1 MEVLM
6 ANDSSSRAPLPT
18 GLQLTELDSNF
29 RADPHAVLSRLR
41 DEAPVMRDNL
51 FGAFFLTRYDDIRGV
66 LTDRTLLRDGS
77 KAEAAATFTHRL
89 RQPLPGMPDEG
100 PTSVILFLDDPDHA
114 RVRAPL
120 MKALYARV
128 SKARAPVEAIIDDV
142 LDKLDGRDTFDV
154 IDEIAEPV
162 PILVIAKLLGVDEH
176 RVDDFRYWSQGL
188 ILNFHPMRTEEQ
200 TKYMVDSILALR
212 RFFEEAI
219 AERRV
224 SPRDDLISDIIAAQ
238 ERGTELS
245 DRDIRD
251 NCIAFLVGGNLTT
264 TDLIGN
270 GVLTLLQH
278 PEQLKLL
285 KANPALIGK
294 AVEEILR
301 YAPPVGQTARILD
314 RDMSVGGCPMKKS
327 QVLVTSLPAAN
338 RDPATYGEPNRF
350 DITREPVPHMSFGGG
365 AHICIGAPLARL
377 EAQVALLKIFERF
390 PNLKL
395 AEAAPAWK
403 TTPFFHGVER
413 LRVEV

>member
-1 MEVLM
+1 M
-6 ANDSSSRAPLPT
+6 ANDTSSGVPLPT

-66 LTDRTLLRDGS
+66 LTDRALLRDGA

-89 RQPLPGMPDEG
+89 RQPLPGLEEERTPR
-100 PTSVILFLDDPDHA
+100 VILFLDDPDHV
-114 RVRAPL
+114 RVRTPL

-128 SKARAPVEAIIDDV
+128 SKARGPVEAIIDDV

-154 IDEIAEPV
+154 ISEIAVPV

-176 RVDDFRYWSQGL
+176 RIDEFRHWSEGL
-188 ILNFHPMRTEEQ
+188 ILTFHPMRTEEQ
-200 TKYMVDSILALR
+200 TKYMVDSILSLR

-219 AERRV
+219 ADRRAR
-224 SPRDDLISDIIAAQ
+224 PRDDLISDIIAAQ
-238 ERGTELS
+238 EHGTELS
-245 DRDIRD
+245 DQEIRD
-251 NCIAFLVGGNLTT
+251 NCIGFLVGGNLTT
-264 TDLIGN
+264 SDLIGN

-278 PEQLKLL
+278 PDQLKVL

-294 AVEEILR
+294 AVEEVLR

-327 QVLVTSLPAAN
+327 QVVVTSLPAAN
-338 RDPATYGEPNRF
+338 RDPATYDEPNRF

-377 EAQVALLKIFERF
+377 EAQVALLKIFERY

-395 AEAAPAWK
+395 APGEIKWK
-403 TTPFFHGVER
+403 TTPFFHGVEA

>member
-1 MEVLM
+1 M
-6 ANDSSSRAPLPT
+6 ANDVSSRVPLPS

-41 DEAPVMRDNL
+41 DEAPVMRDSL
-51 FGAFFLTRYDDIRGV
+51 FGAFFLTRYDDIRSV
-66 LTDRTLLRDGS
+66 LTDRTMLRDGT
-77 KAEAAATFTHRL
+77 KAEPAATFTHRL

-114 RVRAPL
+114 RVRTPL
-120 MKALYARV
+120 MKALYGRV
-128 SKARAPVEAIIDDV
+128 SKAKAQVEVLIDGV
-142 LDKLDGRDTFDV
+142 LDKIDGRDTFDV
-154 IDEIAEPV
+154 IADLAEPI
-162 PILVIAKLLGVDEH
+162 PILVIAKLLGVDEE

-188 ILNFHPMRTEEQ
+188 ILNFHPMRTEAQ
-200 TKYMVDSILALR
+200 TKYMVDSILSLR
-212 RFFEEAI
+212 RFFEGEI

-224 SPRDDLISDIIAAQ
+224 RPRDDLISDILAAQ

-270 GVLTLLQH
+270 GVYTLLQH
-278 PEQLKLL
+278 PQQLALL

-314 RDMSVGGCPMKKS
+314 RDAEVGGCPMKKA
-327 QVLVTSLPAAN
+327 QVIVTSLPAAN
-338 RDPATYGEPNRF
+338 RDPATYADPHRF

-377 EAQVALLKIFERF
+377 EAQVALAKIFERY

-395 AEAAPAWK
+395 AEDAPAWK
-403 TTPFFHGVER
+403 TTPFFHGLER
-413 LRVEV
+413 LRVVV

>member
-1 MEVLM
+1 M
-6 ANDSSSRAPLPT
+6 ANDISSRVPLPS

-41 DEAPVMRDNL
+41 DEAPVMRDSL

-66 LTDRTLLRDGS
+66 LTDRTMLRDGT
-77 KAEAAATFTHRL
+77 KAEPAATFTHRL
-89 RQPLPGMPDEG
+89 RQPLPGMPEEG

-114 RVRAPL
+114 RVRTPL
-120 MKALYARV
+120 MKALYGRV
-128 SKARAPVEAIIDDV
+128 SKAKAQVEVLIDGV
-142 LDKLDGRDTFDV
+142 LDKIDGQDTFDV
-154 IDEIAEPV
+154 IADLAEPI
-162 PILVIAKLLGVDEH
+162 PILVIAKLLGVDEE
-176 RVDDFRYWSQGL
+176 RVDEFRHWSQGL
-188 ILNFHPMRTEEQ
+188 ILNFHPMRTEAQ
-200 TKYMVDSILALR
+200 TKYMVDSILSLR
-212 RFFEEAI
+212 RFFEGEI

-224 SPRDDLISDIIAAQ
+224 RPRDDLISDILAAQ

-270 GVLTLLQH
+270 GVYTLLQH
-278 PEQLKLL
+278 PQQLALL
-285 KANPALIGK
+285 KANPSLIGK

-314 RDMSVGGCPMKKS
+314 RDAEVGGCPMKKA
-327 QVLVTSLPAAN
+327 QVIVTSLPAAN
-338 RDPATYGEPNRF
+338 RDPETYTDPHRF

-377 EAQVALLKIFERF
+377 EAQVALAKIFERY

-395 AEAAPAWK
+395 AEDAPAWK
-403 TTPFFHGVER
+403 ATPFFHGLER
-413 LRVEV
+413 LRVVV

>member
-1 MEVLM
+1 M
-6 ANDSSSRAPLPT
+6 ANDGSSSQPLPT
-18 GLQLTELDSNF
+18 GLQLTELDSTF
-29 RADPHAVLSRLR
+29 RADPHAVLGRLR
-41 DEAPVMRDNL
+41 AEAPVMRDNL

-66 LTDRTLLRDGS
+66 LTDRTMLRDGT
-77 KAEAAATFTHRL
+77 KAEPEATFTHRL

-114 RVRAPL
+114 RVRGPL

-128 SKARAPVEAIIDDV
+128 SKARGQVETIVDDV

-154 IDEIAEPV
+154 IAEIAEPI
-162 PILVIAKLLGVDEH
+162 PILVIAKLLGVDEE
-176 RVDDFRYWSQGL
+176 RVDEFRHWSQGL
-188 ILNFHPMRTEEQ
+188 ILNFHPMRTEAQ
-200 TKYMVDSILALR
+200 TKYMVDSIIALR
-212 RFFEEAI
+212 AFFDGEI
-219 AERRV
+219 AARRI

-278 PEQLKLL
+278 PDELAKL

-314 RDMSVGGCPMKKS
+314 RDMTVGGCPMKKS
-327 QVLVTSLPAAN
+327 QVIVTSLPAAN
-338 RDPATYGEPNRF
+338 RDPEAYDDPHRF

-377 EAQVALLKIFERF
+377 EAQVALAKIFERY
-390 PNLKL
+390 PQLKL
-395 AEAAPAWK
+395 AEETPAWK

-413 LRVEV
+413 LRVAVV

>member
-1 MEVLM
+1 M
-6 ANDSSSRAPLPT
+6 ANDQSSPLPS

-41 DEAPVMRDNL
+41 AEAPVMRDNL

-66 LTDRTLLRDGS
+66 LTDRTLLRDGT
-77 KAEAAATFTHRL
+77 KAEPAATFTHRL
-89 RQPLPGMPDEG
+89 RQPLPGLPEEG
-100 PTSVILFLDDPDHA
+100 PTSVILFLDDPGHA
-114 RVRAPL
+114 RVRTPL

-128 SKARAPVEAIIDDV
+128 SKAKAAVEAIIDGV

-154 IDEIAEPV
+154 IDDIAEPV
-162 PILVIAKLLGVDEH
+162 PILVIAKLLGVDED

-200 TKYMVDSILALR
+200 TKYMVDSILSLR
-212 RFFEEAI
+212 NLFEEAI

-224 SPRDDLISDIIAAQ
+224 RPRDDLISDIIAAQ

-278 PEQLKLL
+278 PDQLKAL

-294 AVEEILR
+294 AVEEVLR

-314 RDMSVGGCPMKKS
+314 RDMTVGGCPMKKS
-327 QVLVTSLPAAN
+327 QVIVTSLPAAN
-338 RDPATYGEPNRF
+338 RDPATYDEPNRF

-377 EAQVALLKIFERF
+377 EAQVALLKIFERY

-395 AEAAPAWK
+395 ATGEIKWK
-403 TTPFFHGVER
+403 TTPFFHGVEV